1 MRNYITMKQ
10 SIFKSA
16 FIAVVLPFGVLN
28 AAEEEISITSYL
40 ADPGF
45 EARRESGR
53 QLNAEGT
60 ASINGW
66 RATPINA
73 NAWTSVGYVTTA
85 GTTLGDN
92 RDAILPPQGS
102 TYLRMLTVNSS
113 DWLALQSPQFELKPG
128 VTYAI
133 SFKIATDAEAPM
145 ERMDICLRDKSGE
158 RHGSQSHAIAS
169 LKPGWNTIVYRARY
183 DGPPRTGWLEI
194 TGRRNKAL
202 KTGSLNIDDFKTPD
216 KTAVAGSK

>member
-1 MRNYITMKQ
+1 MNQ

-16 FIAVVLPFGVLN
+16 LIAAVLSSGVLN
-28 AAEEEISITSYL
+28 AAEEEISIASYL
-40 ADPGF
+40 GDPGF

-53 QLNAEGT
+53 QLNAEGI

-102 TYLRMLTVNSS
+102 TYLRMLTVNSI

-128 VTYAI
+128 TTYAI
-133 SFKIATDAEAPM
+133 SFKIATDAEVPM
-145 ERMDICLRDKSGE
+145 ERVDVCLRDKSGD
-158 RHGSQSHAIAS
+158 RYALQSYVIAS
-169 LKPGWNTIVYRARY
+169 LKPGWNTIVYRTRY
-183 DGPPRTGWLEI
+183 DGPARTGWLEI
-194 TGRRNKAL
+194 TGRRSKAL
-202 KTGSLNIDDFKTPD
+202 KSGSLNIDDFKTPD
-216 KTAVAGSK
+216 KAAVAGSK